1 MILPM
6 HHLKIENISKAYG
19 AKKALDAVTVV
30 FGEGVT
36 GLLGPNGAGKS
47 TLMRIVSAIEK
58 PDSGVVLYDGTDI
71 GRKPNALRQRL
82 GYLPQDFGVYP
93 NMTAPQFLEYIAAM
107 KNLPLKPVRKR
118 IDELLD
124 ILHLGEAKKQLLGG
138 FSGGMKQRVGIA
150 QALLNDPEVLIADE
164 PTVGLDPEERIR
176 FRNLLASISLHKI
189 VILSTHIVSDI
200 ESIAPSIVLLNG
212 GAVLAQ
218 GEPSALIEK
227 VSGKVWH
234 CTVPIEELNVLQKR
248 YRITSSIQYRDGI
261 KIKVLSEKAPLPHAE
276 PAESSLEDAYL
287 FLAHSKACNI

>member
-1 MILPM
+1 M
-6 HHLKIENISKAYG
+6 HHLKIENVSKTYG
-19 AKKALDAVTVV
+19 AKKALDNVTIE
-30 FGEGVT
+30 FGEGIT

-47 TLMRIVSAIEK
+47 TLMRIVAAIEK
-58 PDSGVVLYDGTDI
+58 NDTGAVLYNETDI
-71 GRKPNALRQRL
+71 RRKPNALRSRL

-107 KNLPLKPVRKR
+107 KNLPSKPIRKR
-118 IDELLD
+118 IDELLEL
-124 ILHLGEAKKQLLGG
+124 LHLGDAKKQPLGG

-189 VILSTHIVSDI
+189 IILSTHIVSDI

-212 GAVLAQ
+212 GSVFAQ
-218 GEPSALIEK
+218 GKPGALIEK
-227 VSGKVWH
+227 VAGKVWN
-234 CTVPIEELNVLQKR
+234 CAVSIEELNVLQKQ

-261 KIKVLSEKAPLPHAE
+261 KIKVLSENAPVPHAE
-276 PAESSLEDAYL
+276 PAEPSLEDAYL
-287 FLAHSKACNI
+287 FLAHKSNRT

>member
-1 MILPM
+1 M
-6 HHLKIENISKAYG
+6 HHLKIENVSKTYG
-19 AKKALDAVTVV
+19 TKKALDNVTIE
-30 FGEGVT
+30 FGEGIT

-47 TLMRIVSAIEK
+47 TLMRITAAIEK
-58 PDSGVVLYDGTDI
+58 NDAGAVLYNGTDI
-71 GRKPNALRQRL
+71 RRKPNALRSRL

-107 KNLPLKPVRKR
+107 KNLPSKPIRKR
-118 IDELLD
+118 IDELLE
-124 ILHLGEAKKQLLGG
+124 ILHLGDAKKQPLGG

-189 VILSTHIVSDI
+189 IILSTHIVSDI

-212 GAVLAQ
+212 GSVFAQ
-218 GEPSALIEK
+218 GKPGALIEK
-227 VSGKVWH
+227 VAGKVWN
-234 CTVPIEELNVLQKR
+234 CAVSIEELNVLQKQ

-261 KIKVLSEKAPLPHAE
+261 KIKVLSENAPVPHAE
-276 PAESSLEDAYL
+276 PAEPSLEDAYL
-287 FLAHSKACNI
+287 FLAHKSNRT

>member
-1 MILPM
+1 M
-6 HHLKIENISKAYG
+6 HHLKIENVSKTYG
-19 AKKALDAVTVV
+19 AKKALDNVTIE
-30 FGEGVT
+30 FGEGIT

-47 TLMRIVSAIEK
+47 TLMRITAAIEK
-58 PDSGVVLYDGTDI
+58 NDAGAVLYNGTDI
-71 GRKPNALRQRL
+71 RRKPNALRSRL

-107 KNLPLKPVRKR
+107 KNRPSKPIRKR
-118 IDELLD
+118 IDELLE
-124 ILHLGEAKKQLLGG
+124 ILHLGDAKKQPLGG

-189 VILSTHIVSDI
+189 IILSTHIVSDI

-212 GAVLAQ
+212 GSVFAQ
-218 GEPSALIEK
+218 GKPGALIEK
-227 VSGKVWH
+227 VAGKVWN
-234 CTVPIEELNVLQKR
+234 CAVSIEELNVLQKQ

-261 KIKVLSEKAPLPHAE
+261 KIKVLSENAPVPHAE
-276 PAESSLEDAYL
+276 PAEPSLEDAYL
-287 FLAHSKACNI
+287 FLAHKSNRT